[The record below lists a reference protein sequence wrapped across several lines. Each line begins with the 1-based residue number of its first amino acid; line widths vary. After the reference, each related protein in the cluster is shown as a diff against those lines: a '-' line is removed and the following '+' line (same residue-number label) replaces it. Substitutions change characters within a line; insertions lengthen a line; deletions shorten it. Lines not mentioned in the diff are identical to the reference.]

1 MVNINDDRQG
11 TASGKKNRDDR
22 RRLGNKNLID
32 LVFYWYL
39 RRPSSGKSMIAL
51 LSMTSLVAGVGVACA
66 ADYAPARV
74 AALESWGGGL
84 LVAGLALLGVALGAA
99 APIVH

>member
-1 MVNINDDRQG
+1 
-11 TASGKKNRDDR
+11 
-22 RRLGNKNLID
+22 
-32 LVFYWYL
+32 
-39 RRPSSGKSMIAL
+39 MIAL